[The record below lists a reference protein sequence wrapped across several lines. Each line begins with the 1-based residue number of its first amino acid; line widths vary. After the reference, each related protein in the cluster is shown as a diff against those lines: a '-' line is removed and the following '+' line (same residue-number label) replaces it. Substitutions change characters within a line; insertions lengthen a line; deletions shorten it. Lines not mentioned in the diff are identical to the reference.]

1 MSISCSNTECK
12 IAETGKCIEG
22 FDVLEECP
30 TYNKEDE
37 ELWFDANGENDEQIE
52 HIEHTEQIE
61 QSISYSIKS
70 ELIQLPTGMTLSDAE
85 TDCFLKK
92 YSSKVVACIGPS
104 NIGKTTL
111 IASFYELLNMGPIGC
126 YQFGGSKTLFAFEE
140 VCHHA
145 RAISKNSV
153 AKTPRT
159 IRKDTAFFFHIA
171 LSNIPNNRRI
181 DLLLSERAGEEY
193 EAAMDHTD
201 NCLNLFEVK
210 RSDVLMILINGEAI
224 SDNVRRHAEITRVI
238 NLARALQESEVIYPT
253 TKILLVT
260 TRYDLVV
267 KLDACEKVRE
277 RCESILNRIN
287 SLFPNHQTNLHMIAA
302 RPEDAELTKVGFGIR
317 ELLEEILEVSQRN
330 YVPQIVKE
338 CQSTRILHKLRAE
351 S

>member
-1 MSISCSNTECK
+1 MSVSCSNPECK

-22 FDVLEECP
+22 FDILDECP

-37 ELWFDANGENDEQIE
+37 ELWFDADDEQS
-52 HIEHTEQIE
+52 E
-61 QSISYSIKS
+61 QSEQGIASSIKS
-70 ELIQLPTGMTLSDAE
+70 DLIQLPTGMTLSDTE
-85 TDCFLKK
+85 TDCLLKK

-111 IASFYELLNMGPIGC
+111 IASFYELLNLGPIGC

-159 IRKDTAFFFHIA
+159 IRKDTALFFHIA
-171 LSNIPNNRRI
+171 LNNIPNNRRI
-181 DLLLSERAGEEY
+181 DLFLSERAGEEY

-224 SDNVRRHAEITRVI
+224 SDNVRRHAESTRVI
-238 NLARALQESEVIYPT
+238 NLARALQESDVIYST

-267 KLDACEKVRE
+267 KLEASEKVKE
-277 RCESILNRIN
+277 RCASILSRIN
-287 SLFPNHQTNLHMIAA
+287 SIFPNHQTNLHMIAA
-302 RPEDAELTKVGFGIR
+302 RPEDAVLTEVGLGIS
-317 ELLEEILEVSQRN
+317 ELLEEILEVPQRK
-330 YVPQIVKE
+330 YVPQRPKE